1 MQYLVTTEAST
12 DLGLLPPQQMAQ
24 LLEQVITP
32 SIEAVIKLEK
42 ERKILA
48 GGVPVGSRSGVL
60 IVEAASNDELDRL
73 LLSLPLWGLYK
84 FNVTPL
90 ESFQDRLAQQG
101 PMLERLKAASQ

>member
-1 MQYLVTTEAST
+1 MQYLVTVEPST

-32 SIEAVIKLEK
+32 SIEAMVKLEAEK
-42 ERKILA
+42 KILA
-48 GGVPVGSRSGVL
+48 GGVPVGSRTGVL

-73 LLSLPLWGLYK
+73 LVNLPLWGLYK
-84 FNVTPL
+84 INVTPL

-101 PMLERLKAASQ
+101 PMLEQLKAASQ